1 MRAVVLVG
9 GFGTRLRPLTFS
21 IPKPLL
27 PVANIRLLEHVIA
40 GLGSAGVSEA
50 VLAIGFKPEPFLE
63 AFPDNVCAGV
73 SLQYAVEPEP
83 MDTAGAIGFAARYA
97 GIDDTFIVVNGDI
110 LTDIDYSSLVSFHRE
125 QKAEGTIRLIS
136 VDDPSQFGVV
146 ETDEQG
152 WVKRFVEKP
161 QPHESDS
168 KNVNAG
174 TYVLEPS
181 VLDRIPKDQPLS
193 IERVVFPEM
202 AQEHVLSAVVMNG
215 YWIDTG
221 RPETYLQANLDLI
234 DGTRDRI
241 FASIG
246 PQTTIAVGSSITH
259 SVIGDHA
266 HIGEGAI
273 ITDSVVLPGAHI
285 GARARV
291 EESLVMGTI
300 HEGASVLRAVI
311 GADGVV
317 AAGHAVSDCAIPDPH
332 SVAPSGTGQ

>member
-1 MRAVVLVG
+1 MRAIVLVG
-9 GFGTRLRPLTFS
+9 GFGTRLRPLTLS

-27 PVANIRLLEHVIA
+27 PIANVRLLEHVLA
-40 GLGSAGVSEA
+40 GLGSAGVDEA
-50 VLAIGFKPEPFLE
+50 VLAIGFKPEPFLQ
-63 AFPDNVCAGV
+63 AFPDNTCAGV
-73 SLQYAVEPEP
+73 SLKYAVEPEP

-110 LTDIDYSSLVSFHRE
+110 LTDIDYRSLVDVHRA
-125 QKAEGTIRLIS
+125 QGAEGTIRLIT
-136 VDDPSQFGVV
+136 VADPSQFGVV
-146 ETDEQG
+146 ETDDDG
-152 WVKRFVEKP
+152 WVQRFVEKP

-168 KNVNAG
+168 RNVNAG

-181 VLDRIPKDQPLS
+181 VLARMPENQPLS
-193 IERVVFPEM
+193 IERAVFPEM
-202 AQEHVLSAVVMNG
+202 ARDHTLCATVMNG

-241 FASIG
+241 LASIG
-246 PQTTIAVGSSITH
+246 TQAQIGTGAVITH

-266 HIGEGAI
+266 VIGDGAI
-273 ITDSVVLPGAHI
+273 ITDSVILPGAHV

-300 HEGASVLRAVI
+300 KDAASVTRVVI

-317 AAGHAVSDCAIPDPH
+317 EDGETVSDCSRPDPQAKATH
-332 SVAPSGTGQ
+332 

>member
-9 GFGTRLRPLTFS
+9 GFGTRLRPLTLS

-27 PVANIRLLEHVIA
+27 PIANVRLLEHVLA
-40 GLGSAGVSEA
+40 GLGSAGVTEA

-73 SLQYAVEPEP
+73 TLQYAVEPEP
-83 MDTAGAIGFAARYA
+83 MDTAGAIGFAARHA

-110 LTDIDYSSLVSFHRE
+110 LTDIDYRVLVAHHRQ
-125 QKAEGTIRLIS
+125 QKAEGTIRLIT

-146 ETDEQG
+146 ETDESG
-152 WVKRFVEKP
+152 WVQRFVEKP
-161 QPHESDS
+161 QPHESAS

-181 VLDRIPKDQPLS
+181 VLKRIPENQPLS

-202 AQEHVLSAVVMNG
+202 ARDRVLCATVMNG

-221 RPETYLQANLDLI
+221 RPSTYLQANLDLI
-234 DGTRDRI
+234 DGTRDHI
-241 FASIG
+241 LASVGPRTHVAIG
-246 PQTTIAVGSSITH
+246 AVITH
-259 SVIGDHA
+259 SVVGDHA
-266 HIGEGAI
+266 TIGEGAI
-273 ITDSVVLPGAHI
+273 VVDSVILPGAHV

-291 EESLVMGTI
+291 EESIVMG
-300 HEGASVLRAVI
+300 HVEEGASVLRTVI

-317 AAGHAVSDCAIPDPH
+317 AAGTAVADCAIP
-332 SVAPSGTGQ
+332 SSMAGSQE

>member
-1 MRAVVLVG
+1 MRAIVLVG
-9 GFGTRLRPLTFS
+9 GFGTRLRPLTLS

-27 PVANIRLLEHVIA
+27 PIANVRLLEHVLA
-40 GLGSAGVSEA
+40 GLGRAGVTEA

-63 AFPDNVCAGV
+63 AFPDNTCAGV
-73 SLQYAVEPEP
+73 SLTYAVEPEP

-110 LTDIDYSSLVSFHRE
+110 LTDIDYGALVDVHRAH
-125 QKAEGTIRLIS
+125 QAEGTIRLIT
-136 VDDPSQFGVV
+136 VHDPSQFGVV
-146 ETDEQG
+146 ETDDDG
-152 WVKRFVEKP
+152 WVQRFVEKP

-168 KNVNAG
+168 RNVNAG

-181 VLDRIPKDQPLS
+181 VLSRMPENQPLS

-202 AQEHVLSAVVMNG
+202 VRDRTLCATVMNG

-241 FASIG
+241 LASIG
-246 PQTTIAVGSSITH
+246 PQTQIGVGAVITH

-266 HIGEGAI
+266 VIGDGAI
-273 ITDSVVLPGAHI
+273 ITDSVILPGAHV
-285 GARARV
+285 GARTRV

-300 HEGASVLRAVI
+300 KDGASVTRVVI
-311 GADGVV
+311 GVDGVV
-317 AAGHAVSDCAIPDPH
+317 EDGESVSDCSRPD
-332 SVAPSGTGQ
+332 SQAKATR

>member
-1 MRAVVLVG
+1 MRAIVLVG
-9 GFGTRLRPLTFS
+9 GFGTRLRPLTLS

-27 PVANIRLLEHVIA
+27 PIANVRLLEHVLA
-40 GLGSAGVSEA
+40 GLGRAGVTEA

-63 AFPDNVCAGV
+63 AFPDNTCAGV
-73 SLQYAVEPEP
+73 SLTYAVEPEP

-110 LTDIDYSSLVSFHRE
+110 LTDIDYGALVDVHRAH
-125 QKAEGTIRLIS
+125 QAEGTIRLIT
-136 VDDPSQFGVV
+136 VHDPSQFGVV
-146 ETDEQG
+146 ETDDDG
-152 WVKRFVEKP
+152 WVQRFVEKP

-168 KNVNAG
+168 RNVNAG

-181 VLDRIPKDQPLS
+181 VLSRMPENQPLS

-202 AQEHVLSAVVMNG
+202 VRDRTLCATVMNG

-221 RPETYLQANLDLI
+221 RPETYPQANLDLI

-241 FASIG
+241 LASIG
-246 PQTTIAVGSSITH
+246 PQTQIGVGAVITH

-266 HIGEGAI
+266 VIGDGAI
-273 ITDSVVLPGAHI
+273 ITDSVILPGAHV
-285 GARARV
+285 GARTRV

-300 HEGASVLRAVI
+300 KDGASVTRVVI
-311 GADGVV
+311 GVDGVV
-317 AAGHAVSDCAIPDPH
+317 EDGESVSDCSRPD
-332 SVAPSGTGQ
+332 SQAKATR

>member
-27 PVANIRLLEHVIA
+27 PVANVRLLEHVIA
-40 GLGSAGVSEA
+40 GLGAAGVSEA

-73 SLQYAVEPEP
+73 RLQYAVEPQP

-97 GIDDTFIVVNGDI
+97 GIDDTFIVVNGDV
-110 LTDIDYSSLVSFHRE
+110 LTDIDYNELVSFHRE
-125 QKAEGTIRLIS
+125 RGAEATIRLIT

-146 ETDEQG
+146 ETDDDG
-152 WVKRFVEKP
+152 WVQRFVEKP

-168 KNVNAG
+168 RNVNAG

-181 VLDRIPKDQPLS
+181 VLTRIPENQPLS
-193 IERVVFPEM
+193 IERVVFPAM
-202 AQEHVLSAVVMNG
+202 AEDHALCATVMNG

-234 DGTRDRI
+234 DGSRTRI
-241 FASIG
+241 LASIA
-246 PQTTIAVGSSITH
+246 PKAQIAVSASITH
-259 SVIGDHA
+259 SVIGEQA
-266 HIGEGAI
+266 EIGEGSI
-273 ITDSVVLPGAHI
+273 VIDSVILPGARI

-291 EESLVMGTI
+291 EESLVMGI
-300 HEGASVLRAVI
+300 VEDGSSVFRCVI

-317 AAGHAVSDCAIPDPH
+317 VSGSEVTDCAIPSPD
-332 SVAPSGTGQ
+332 SNAGK